1 MTASNKGVVFMN
13 MLKISVAAAILAAS
27 ASGAYAQSNIYLEVP
42 GVKGDVKASG
52 FIDQIEVLSS
62 SFGLTN
68 DKKSCVAQQLY
79 FVKYVDMASAD
90 LIMATALGTLY
101 PTMKLT
107 FTRTSG
113 GGVETPALQLMLSNA
128 TLSSFQSGASSGQN
142 NLTEQLSI
150 KYGTL
155 TGKVY
160 NQDPMG
166 GVTPEPF
173 NVNCF

>member
-1 MTASNKGVVFMN
+1 MN
-13 MLKISVAAAILAAS
+13 MLRISVAAAMLSAS
-27 ASGAYAQSNIYLEVP
+27 ATGAYAQSNIYLEVP
-42 GVKGDVKASG
+42 GVKGDVKVTG

-68 DKKSCVAQQLY
+68 DKKSCVAQQLS

-101 PTMKLT
+101 PTMKVT

-113 GGVETPALQLMLSNA
+113 NGVETPALQLTLSNA
-128 TLSSFQSGASSGQN
+128 NFSSFQSGGSSGQN
-142 NLTEQLSI
+142 ILTEQVSI

-173 NVNCF
+173 TANCF